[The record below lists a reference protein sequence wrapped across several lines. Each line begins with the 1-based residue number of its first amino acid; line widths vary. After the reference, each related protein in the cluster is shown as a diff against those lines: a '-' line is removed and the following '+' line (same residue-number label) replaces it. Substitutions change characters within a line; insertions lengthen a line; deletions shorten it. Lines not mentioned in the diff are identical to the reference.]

1 MKLLV
6 PYLMWSD
13 VKHLKI
19 GQYIGVGRRARSCL
33 YCDQCMGGH
42 HNPCLKGRTSS
53 LGDME
58 DMRIKFAAR
67 QHLLFHCRLM
77 RILGQLALYSVVG
90 LPFSIQSSKIILE
103 GQIMVA
109 VVGIGGLCHMALQF
123 LNSRGC
129 EITVFSANSE
139 KEKDARK
146 LRAHNFLNSRDPAA
160 IKSATNSFD
169 LVPGTANADLDW
181 TAYLNSLKP
190 GGKLHIVGATP
201 PVKTDVFAPIASE
214 RSTGG
219 SPTGSPITIRMMLE
233 FYDRHKISPP
243 VEEFPLSRVN

>member
-1 MKLLV
+1 
-6 PYLMWSD
+6 
-13 VKHLKI
+13 
-19 GQYIGVGRRARSCL
+19 
-33 YCDQCMGGH
+33 
-42 HNPCLKGRTSS
+42 
-53 LGDME
+53 ME
-58 DMRIKFAAR
+58 DMRIKFAA
-67 QHLLFHCRLM
+67 QATFAFPLPNM
-77 RILGQLALYSVVG
+77 ILGPGPLFCGGITVFN
-90 LPFSIQSSKIILE
+90 PIIQNNIR
-103 GQIMVA
+103 GTDHVA
-109 VVGIGGLCHMALQF
+109 VVGIGGLGHMVLQF
-123 LNSRGC
+123 LNSWGC

-146 LRAHNFLNSRDPAA
+146 LRAHNFLNSRDPVA

-169 LVPGTANADLDW
+169 FVLVTANADLDW

-214 RSTGG
+214 RSIGG

-233 FYDRHKISPP
+233 FCNRHKISPP